1 MSLKLNSFPVDQLK
15 VVDDGQKVGT
25 ISRSELIATGRL
37 LALEYNGR
45 ATNSIHKCQDYTPKL
60 DADSY
65 AKLSAGHRK
74 KLLMFCAAQAYAI
87 QGKAAPERYEQVKG
101 DLSLCRNSAFLATL
115 AGIVQEVITP
125 VLPYVISN
133 VGGRLMESTTVPL
146 GQTKEVTVHSN
157 DWFVFEDSS
166 WGASR
171 SASLNHLYDDTVT
184 LNPRP
189 YSCRVQIKWFQLV
202 ANDEDIGYFYNAI
215 MAGYYNR
222 IMANFVQAV
231 TTLATDAQYVPSY
244 LKFTTYN
251 SANWGNAVV
260 GVSAANRLPRSQLV
274 AYGEYRAL
282 QQVLPSGTPSDAAL
296 TYGLGQEWMRN
307 GFLGVAGGVP
317 LFEVEQ
323 ALLPGTVNTTGQ
335 MMFPK
340 DLLIIAGRAGAAYA
354 PVYTAFADGTPLV
367 VEMNPRETGDMSIY
381 IDCTAVMDTKIV
393 MGSKIAVITN
403 VGGATG
409 G

>member
-1 MSLKLNSFPVDQLK
+1 MSLMLNSFPNDHLK
-15 VVDDGQKVGT
+15 VADDGQKAGN
-25 ISRSELIATGRL
+25 ISRSDLIATGRL

-45 ATNSIHKCQDYTPKL
+45 ATNAIHKKEDYKPRL
-60 DADSY
+60 DDIGY
-65 AKLSAGHRK
+65 ANLSAGHRK
-74 KLLMFCAAQAYAI
+74 KLLMFCAARAYAVE
-87 QGKAAPERYEQVKG
+87 GKPAPERYDQVKN
-101 DLSLCRNSAFLATL
+101 DLSLARNSTFLATL

-133 VGGRLMESTTVPL
+133 VGGRLMESTSIPL
-146 GQTKEVTVHSN
+146 GQTKEVTIHSN

-202 ANDEDIGYFYNAI
+202 ANDHDIGYFYNAI

-222 IMANFVQAV
+222 IMANFTQAV
-231 TTLATDAQYVPSY
+231 TEISANANYLPDY

-251 SANWGNAVV
+251 STNWANAVMA
-260 GVSAANRLPRSQLV
+260 VSAANRLPRNQLA
-274 AYGEYRAL
+274 AYGTYLAL
-282 QQVLPSGTPSDAAL
+282 QQVLPKGTPSDAAL

-307 GFLGVAGGVP
+307 GFLAVVGGVP

-323 ALLPGTVNTTGQ
+323 TLLPGTVNTTGR
-335 MMFPK
+335 MMFPN
-340 DLLIIAGRAGAAYA
+340 DTIIIAGRPGSAYA
-354 PVYTAFADGTPLV
+354 PIYTGFAEGSPLV

-381 IDCTAVMDTKIV
+381 IDCTAVMDTKVV

-403 VGGATG
+403 VGGAG
-409 G
+409 A

>member
-1 MSLKLNSFPVDQLK
+1 MSLKLNSFPINQLK
-15 VVDDGQKVGT
+15 VADDGQEAGD
-25 ISRSELIATGRL
+25 ISRSDLITTGRL

-45 ATNSIHKCQDYTPKL
+45 ATNSIHSREDYAPRL
-60 DADSY
+60 DDIGY
-65 AKLSAGHRK
+65 ASLSAGHRK
-74 KLLMFCAAQAYAI
+74 KLLMFCAARACAI
-87 QGKAAPERYEQVKG
+87 EGKPAPENVEQVTNN
-101 DLSLCRNSAFLATL
+101 LSLCHNRTFLATL
-115 AGIVQEVITP
+115 AGIVQEIITP

-133 VGGRLMESTTVPL
+133 VAGRLMESTTVPL
-146 GQTKEVTVHSN
+146 GQTREITVHSN

-171 SASLNHLYDDTVT
+171 STSLNHLYDDTVT

-189 YSCRVQIKWFQLV
+189 SSCRVQIRWFQLV
-202 ANDEDIGYFYNAI
+202 ANDQDIGCFYNAI
-215 MAGYYNR
+215 LAGYYNR
-222 IMANFVQAV
+222 IMANFTRAV
-231 TTLATDAQYVPSY
+231 TEIGNNTVYLPAY

-251 SANWGNAVV
+251 SANWAQAVM
-260 GVSAANRLPRSQLV
+260 GVSAANRLPRNQLV
-274 AYGEYRAL
+274 AYGTYAAL
-282 QQVLPSGTPSDAAL
+282 QQVLPKGTPSDAAL
-296 TYGLGQEWMRN
+296 TWGLGQEWMRN

-323 ALLPGTVNTTGQ
+323 SLLPGTVNTTGQ
-335 MMFPK
+335 MMFPN
-340 DLLIIAGRAGAAYA
+340 DTIIIAGRAGSAYA
-354 PVYTAFADGTPLV
+354 PIYTAFADGSPLV
-367 VEMNPRETGDMSIY
+367 VEMNPTDTGDMSIY

>member
-15 VVDDGQKVGT
+15 VTDDGQKVGN
-25 ISRSELIATGRL
+25 ISRSDLVATGRL
-37 LALEYNGR
+37 LTLEYNGR
-45 ATNSIHKCQDYTPKL
+45 ATNSIRRQEEFKPRTDDTG
-60 DADSY
+60 Y
-65 AKLSAGHRK
+65 ANLSSGHRK
-74 KLLMFCAAQAYAI
+74 NLLMFCAGRAYAVE
-87 QGKAAPERYEQVKG
+87 GRPAPESYEQVKN
-101 DLSLCRNSAFLATL
+101 DLSLARNRTFLATL
-115 AGIVQEVITP
+115 AGIVREVITP

-133 VGGRLMESTTVPL
+133 VAGRLMESTTVPL

-157 DWFVFEDSS
+157 DWFVFEDSA
-166 WGASR
+166 WGATR
-171 SASLNHLYDDTVT
+171 SASLNQLYDDTVT
-184 LNPRP
+184 LNPKP
-189 YSCRVQIKWFQLV
+189 YACRVQIKWFQLA
-202 ANDEDIGYFYNAI
+202 ANDEDIGHFYNAI
-215 MAGYYNR
+215 LAGYYSR

-231 TTLATDAQYVPSY
+231 TALASDARYVPDY

-260 GVSAANRLPRSQLV
+260 GVSAANRLPRGQLA

-282 QQVLPSGTPSDAAL
+282 QQVLPSGAPSDAAL

-307 GFLGVAGGVP
+307 GYLGVAGGVP

-323 ALLPGTVNTTGQ
+323 AMAPGTVNTAGQ

-340 DLLIIAGRAGAAYA
+340 DLILIAGRAGSAYA
-354 PVYTAFADGTPLV
+354 PIYTAFAEGSPLV

-381 IDCTAVMDTKIV
+381 IDVTAVMDTKIV

-403 VGGATG
+403 VGG
-409 G
+409 

>member
-1 MSLKLNSFPVDQLK
+1 MSLKLNSFPVEQLK
-15 VVDDGQKVGT
+15 VADDGQKVGD
-25 ISRSELIATGRL
+25 ISRSDLIATGRL
-37 LALEYNGR
+37 LTLEYNGR
-45 ATNSIHKCQDYTPKL
+45 ATNAIRKNQEYEPKL
-60 DADSY
+60 DNTAY
-65 AKLSAGHRK
+65 ANLSGGHRK
-74 KLLMFCAAQAYAI
+74 RLLMFCAGRAYAV
-87 QGKAAPERYEQVKG
+87 QGKAAPESYEQVKN
-101 DLSLCRNSAFLATL
+101 DLSLARNSTFLATL

-184 LNPRP
+184 LNPHP

-202 ANDEDIGYFYNAI
+202 ANDDDIGYFYNAI
-215 MAGYYNR
+215 LAGYYNR

-231 TTLATDAQYVPSY
+231 TTLGANAQYVPDY

-251 SANWGNAVV
+251 SANWANAVV

-274 AYGEYRAL
+274 AYGAYTAL
-282 QQVLPSGTPSDAAL
+282 QQVLPLGTPSDAAL

-307 GFLGVAGGVP
+307 GFLGVVGGVP
-317 LFEVEQ
+317 LFEIEQ
-323 ALLPGTVNTTGQ
+323 TLLPGTVNTTGE

-340 DLLIIAGRAGAAYA
+340 DIIIIAGRAGSAYA
-354 PVYTAFADGTPLV
+354 PVYTAFADGSPLV

-381 IDCTAVMDTKIV
+381 IDVTAVMDTKIV
-393 MGSKIAVITN
+393 MGSKVAVITN
-403 VGGATG
+403 VGGTG
-409 G
+409 A

>member
-1 MSLKLNSFPVDQLK
+1 MSLKLNSFPVEHLK
-15 VVDDGQKVGT
+15 VANDGQKVGN
-25 ISRSELIATGRL
+25 ISRSDLVATGRL
-37 LALEYNGR
+37 LTLEYNGR
-45 ATNSIHKCQDYTPKL
+45 ATNSIHNNQEYEPKL
-60 DADSY
+60 DNIAY
-65 AKLSAGHRK
+65 ANLSAGYRK
-74 KLLMFCAAQAYAI
+74 NLLMFCASRAYAME
-87 QGKAAPERYEQVKG
+87 GKPAPENYEQVKN
-101 DLSLCRNSAFLATL
+101 DLSLARNQTFLATL

-146 GQTKEVTVHSN
+146 GQTKEITAHSN

-166 WGASR
+166 WGATR

-189 YSCRVQIKWFQLV
+189 YSCRVQVKWFQLV
-202 ANDEDIGYFYNAI
+202 ANDEDIGFFYNAI
-215 MAGYYNR
+215 IAGYYNR

-231 TTLATDAQYVPSY
+231 TTLATGSRYIPDY

-260 GVSAANRLPRSQLV
+260 GVSAANRIPRSQLV

-317 LFEVEQ
+317 LFEIQQ
-323 ALLPGTVNTTGQ
+323 AMLPGTVNTTGE

-340 DLLIIAGRAGAAYA
+340 DMIIVAGRAGSAYA
-354 PVYTAFADGTPLV
+354 PVYTAFAEGSPLV
-367 VEMNPRETGDMSIY
+367 VQMDPKETGDMSIY
-381 IDCTAVMDTKIV
+381 IDVTAVMDTKIV
-393 MGSKIAVITN
+393 MGSKIAIITN
-403 VGGATG
+403 VGG
-409 G
+409 

>member
-1 MSLKLNSFPVDQLK
+1 MSLKLNSFPVEQLK
-15 VVDDGQKVGT
+15 VADDGQKVGN
-25 ISRSELIATGRL
+25 ISRSDLVATGRL
-37 LALEYNGR
+37 LTLEYNGR
-45 ATNSIHKCQDYTPKL
+45 ATNAIHKNEEYTPKL
-60 DADSY
+60 DNIAY
-65 AKLSAGHRK
+65 ANLSAGHRK
-74 KLLMFCAAQAYAI
+74 NLLMFCAGRAYALE
-87 QGKAAPERYEQVKG
+87 GKPAPENYDQVKN
-101 DLSLCRNSAFLATL
+101 DLSLARNRTFLATL

-146 GQTKEVTVHSN
+146 GQTKEITVHSN

-202 ANDEDIGYFYNAI
+202 ANDEDIGFFYNAI
-215 MAGYYNR
+215 MAGDYNR

-231 TTLATDAQYVPSY
+231 TTLATDARYVPSY

-251 SANWGNAVV
+251 SANWGNAIV

-296 TYGLGQEWMRN
+296 TYGLGLEWMRN

-317 LFEVEQ
+317 LFEVQ
-323 ALLPGTVNTTGQ
+323 QTMLPGTVNTTGE

-340 DLLIIAGRAGAAYA
+340 DMIIIAGRAGSAYA
-354 PVYTAFADGTPLV
+354 PVYTAFAEGSPLV
-367 VEMNPRETGDMSIY
+367 VQMDPRETGDMSIY
-381 IDCTAVMDTKIV
+381 IDVTAVMDTKIV
-393 MGSKIAVITN
+393 MGSKVAVITN
-403 VGGATG
+403 VGG
-409 G
+409 

>member
-15 VVDDGQKVGT
+15 VADDGVKEGN
-25 ISRSELIATGRL
+25 ISRSDLVSTGRL
-37 LALEYNGR
+37 VALEYNGR
-45 ATNSIHKCQDYTPKL
+45 ATNEIRQNKGYEPKL
-60 DADSY
+60 DTIGY
-65 AKLSAGHRK
+65 ANLSAGHKK
-74 KLLMFCAAQAYAI
+74 KLLMFCAGRAYAA
-87 QGKAAPERYEQVKG
+87 QGKPAPENFEQVKN
-101 DLSLCRNSAFLATL
+101 DLSLCRNQTFLATL

-146 GQTKEVTVHSN
+146 GQTKEVTVQSN

-171 SASLNHLYDDTVT
+171 SASLHTLYDSTIT

-202 ANDEDIGYFYNAI
+202 ANDDDIGYFYNAI
-215 MAGYYNR
+215 MAGYYSR
-222 IMANFVQAV
+222 IMANFVGAV
-231 TTLATDAQYVPSY
+231 TEIANNAQYVPGY

-251 SANWGNAVV
+251 STNWANAVMA
-260 GVSAANRLPRSQLV
+260 VSAANRLPRNQLA
-274 AYGEYRAL
+274 AYGDYRSL

-307 GFLGVAGGVP
+307 GFLAVVGGVP
-317 LFEVEQ
+317 LFEIQPVM
-323 ALLPGTVNTTGQ
+323 APGTVNTTGTLLY
-335 MMFPK
+335 PK
-340 DLLIIAGRAGAAYA
+340 NTIIIAGRPGAAYA
-354 PVYTAFADGTPLV
+354 PVYTAFADGSPLV

-381 IDCTAVMDTKIV
+381 IDCTAVMDTKVV
-393 MGSKIAVITN
+393 MGSKVAVITN
-403 VGGATG
+403 VGN
-409 G
+409 

>member
-1 MSLKLNSFPVDQLK
+1 MSLMLNSFPVDHLK
-15 VVDDGQKVGT
+15 VADDGQKVGD
-25 ISRSELIATGRL
+25 ISRSDLIATGRL
-37 LALEYNGR
+37 VALEYNGR
-45 ATNSIHKCQDYTPKL
+45 ATNAIRNDKGYTPKL
-60 DADSY
+60 DDIGY
-65 AKLSAGHRK
+65 ANLSSGHRK
-74 KLLMFCAAQAYAI
+74 KLLMFCAARAYAV
-87 QGKAAPERYEQVKG
+87 QGKPAPENVEQVKN
-101 DLSLCRNSAFLATL
+101 DLSLARNQTFLATL

-133 VGGRLMESTTVPL
+133 VAGRLMESTTVPL

-171 SASLNHLYDDTVT
+171 SASLNHLYDETVT

-202 ANDEDIGYFYNAI
+202 ANDNDIGYFYNAI
-215 MAGYYNR
+215 LAGYYNR
-222 IMANFVQAV
+222 IMAAFTKAV
-231 TTLATDAQYVPSY
+231 TDISTGTTYLPDY

-251 SANWGNAVV
+251 SANWAQAIM
-260 GVSAANRLPRSQLV
+260 GVSAANRLPRNQLV
-274 AYGEYRAL
+274 AYGTYAAL
-282 QQVLPSGTPSDAAL
+282 QQVLPKGTPSDAAL
-296 TYGLGQEWMRN
+296 TYGLGLEWMRN
-307 GFLGVAGGVP
+307 GFLGVVGGVP
-317 LFEVEQ
+317 LFEIEQ

-335 MMFPK
+335 MMFPN
-340 DLLIIAGRAGAAYA
+340 DTIIIAGRAGSTYA
-354 PVYTAFADGTPLV
+354 PIYTAFADGSPLV
-367 VEMNPRETGDMSIY
+367 VEMNPTDTGDMSIY

-403 VGGATG
+403 VGSTG

>member
-1 MSLKLNSFPVDQLK
+1 MSLKLSSFTREQLK
-15 VVDDGQKVGT
+15 APDDGQKVGG
-25 ISRSELIATGRL
+25 ISRSDLVTTGRM

-45 ATNSIHKCQDYTPKL
+45 ATNAIRGNKEYQTRL
-60 DADSY
+60 DSAGY
-65 AKLSAGHRK
+65 VNLSSGHRK
-74 KLLMFCAAQAYAI
+74 NLLMFCAGRAYAV
-87 QGKAAPERYEQVKG
+87 QGKSAPENFEQVKN
-101 DLSLCRNSAFLATL
+101 DLSLIRNSTFLATL
-115 AGIVQEVITP
+115 AGIVQEIIAP

-146 GQTKEVTVHSN
+146 GQTKEITVHSN

-171 SASLNHLYDDTVT
+171 SASLNHLYDGTVT

-189 YSCRVQIKWFQLV
+189 YSCRVQIKWFQLA
-202 ANDEDIGYFYNAI
+202 ANDEDIGCFYNAI
-215 MAGYYNR
+215 IAGYYNR

-231 TTLATDAQYVPSY
+231 SALAADARYVPAY
-244 LKFTTYN
+244 LRFTTYN
-251 SANWGNAVV
+251 STNWGNAVV

-282 QQVLPSGTPSDAAL
+282 QRVLPSGTSSDAAL

-323 ALLPGTVNTTGQ
+323 ALMPGTVNTTGQ

-340 DLLIIAGRAGAAYA
+340 DMLIIAGRAGAAYA
-354 PVYTAFADGTPLV
+354 PIYTAFADGTPLV
-367 VEMNPRETGDMSIY
+367 MEMNPGETGDMSIY
-381 IDCTAVMDTKIV
+381 IDATAVMDTKIV

-403 VGGATG
+403 VGAAGA
-409 G
+409 